1 MKTED
6 EKKQKQKPDFET
18 KVLIACNLV
27 ILAFTVFFICVGIE

>member
-6 EKKQKQKPDFET
+6 EKKQKLDCET